1 VYAASNDKLTFSLSS
16 TWTFASAWVYNT
28 RNTFNT
34 KNMSSVVR
42 EMMHFLKNA
51 FRSPNF
57 KNCQMEKKMRSA
69 SIHST
74 RPLFMHSKMKFE
86 MNPRCSLAL
95 IMQRFILKKCYA
107 AGEKQYETAQM

>member
-57 KNCQMEKKMRSA
+57 KNCQMEKRWEVPRS
-69 SIHST
+69 IPQDHCLCI
-74 RPLFMHSKMKFE
+74 PKWNL
-86 MNPRCSLAL
+86 
-95 IMQRFILKKCYA
+95 
-107 AGEKQYETAQM
+107 